1 MKARHL
7 MRLFDTVSQVTH
19 YFKYIKTLNKKAVF
33 FICHYISG
41 NKTSYTRWFSTLNLQ
56 S

>member
-1 MKARHL
+1 

-33 FICHYISG
+33 FYCHYISG
-41 NKTSYTRWFSTLNLQ
+41 NKHLILDGFQRSTYRVEK
-56 S
+56 